1 VVLYVYGSILI
12 HTNQTICIMTMFTN
26 RVVRGI
32 ICIWI
37 NSDPY
42 QPRERIHIMSKV
54 FTNAVVATAIIAFTE
69 ALKIDGQAN
78 DVRNM
83 AIQKLVDV
91 MVVKRGTMATKDFLK
106 GNAITNPARAAVKQL
121 FDTLVE
127 KGLLSV
133 QTGKIYSTN
142 FWIAFQDGVPF
153 SPALSNQKSK
163 AKKERGAQTGN
174 GLSADKAVVTKAGKV
189 ETTDRAALSQTLT
202 KAFEQSQILI
212 KSGDSQLT
220 LIASTLEN
228 LINELSAPF

>member
-1 VVLYVYGSILI
+1 
-12 HTNQTICIMTMFTN
+12 MTMFTKS
-26 RVVRGI
+26 VVTTT
-32 ICIWI
+32 
-37 NSDPY
+37 
-42 QPRERIHIMSKV
+42 V
-54 FTNAVVATAIIAFTE
+54 TAFTE

-78 DVRNM
+78 DVRNK
-83 AIQKLVDV
+83 AIQKVVDF
-91 MVVKRGTMATKDFLK
+91 MVVKRGTQATKDFLK
-106 GNAITNPARAAVKQL
+106 GNSITNPARLAVKGL

-142 FWIAFQDGVPF
+142 FWIAFTDNVPF

-163 AKKERGAQTGN
+163 AKKERGATTGN
-174 GLSADKAVVTKAGKV
+174 GLAVDKAVVTKAGKV

-220 LIASTLEN
+220 LIASTLET

>member
-1 VVLYVYGSILI
+1 
-12 HTNQTICIMTMFTN
+12 MFTN
-26 RVVRGI
+26 RAVCGI

-42 QPRERIHIMSKV
+42 QPRERIHIMTM
-54 FTNAVVATAIIAFTE
+54 FTKTVVTTTVTAFTE
-69 ALKIDGQAN
+69 ALRIDGQAA
-78 DVRNM
+78 DKRNL

-91 MVVKRGTMATKDFLK
+91 MVVKRGTQATKDFLK
-106 GNAITNPARAAVKQL
+106 GNSITNPARLAVKGL

-127 KGLLSV
+127 KGLLST

-142 FWIAFQDGVPF
+142 FWIAFQDNVPF
-153 SPALSNQKSK
+153 SPALSNQKSQ

-189 ETTDRAALSQTLT
+189 ETTDRAALIQTLT

-212 KSGDSQLT
+212 KAGDSQLT
-220 LIASTLEN
+220 IMASTLEN

>member
-1 VVLYVYGSILI
+1 MS
-12 HTNQTICIMTMFTN
+12 MFTKS
-26 RVVRGI
+26 VVTTT
-32 ICIWI
+32 
-37 NSDPY
+37 
-42 QPRERIHIMSKV
+42 V
-54 FTNAVVATAIIAFTE
+54 TAFTE

-91 MVVKRGTMATKDFLK
+91 MTIKRGTMATKDFLK
-106 GNAITNPARAAVKQL
+106 GNAITNPARLAVKGL

-127 KGLLSV
+127 KNLISV

-142 FWIAFQDGVPF
+142 FWIAFQDNVPF

-174 GLSADKAVVTKAGKV
+174 GLAVDKATVTKAGKV
-189 ETTDRAALSQTLT
+189 ETTDRAALVQTLT

-220 LIASTLEN
+220 LIASTLET

>member
-1 VVLYVYGSILI
+1 
-12 HTNQTICIMTMFTN
+12 MFTN
-26 RVVRGI
+26 RAVRGI

-37 NSDPY
+37 NLDPY
-42 QPRERIHIMSKV
+42 QPREKIQMSM
-54 FTNAVVATAIIAFTE
+54 FTKSVITTTVTSFTE
-69 ALKIDGQAN
+69 ALKIDGQAA
-78 DVRNM
+78 DKRNL

-91 MVVKRGTMATKDFLK
+91 MTIKRGTQATKDFLK
-106 GNAITNPARAAVKQL
+106 GNSVTNPARLAVKGL

-127 KGLLSV
+127 KNLISV

-142 FWIAFQDGVPF
+142 FWIAFTDNVPF

-163 AKKERGAQTGN
+163 AKKGAQTGN

-189 ETTDRAALSQTLT
+189 ETTDRAALVQTLT

-220 LIASTLEN
+220 LIASTLEQ
-228 LINELSAPF
+228 LVNELSAPF

>member
-1 VVLYVYGSILI
+1 MS
-12 HTNQTICIMTMFTN
+12 MFTKS
-26 RVVRGI
+26 VITTTVT
-32 ICIWI
+32 
-37 NSDPY
+37 S
-42 QPRERIHIMSKV
+42 
-54 FTNAVVATAIIAFTE
+54 FTE
-69 ALKIDGQAN
+69 ALKIDGQAA
-78 DVRNM
+78 DKRNL

-91 MVVKRGTMATKDFLK
+91 MVIKRGTQATKDFLK
-106 GNAITNPARAAVKQL
+106 GNSVTNPARLAVKGL

-127 KGLLSV
+127 KNLISV

-142 FWIAFQDGVPF
+142 FWIAFQDNVPF

-189 ETTDRAALSQTLT
+189 ETTDRAALVQTLT

-212 KSGDSQLT
+212 KAGDSQLT
-220 LIASTLEN
+220 IMASTLET

>member
-1 VVLYVYGSILI
+1 MGSILI
-12 HTNQTICIMTMFTN
+12 PCK
-26 RVVRGI
+26 
-32 ICIWI
+32 
-37 NSDPY
+37 
-42 QPRERIHIMSKV
+42 PRERIHIMSM
-54 FTNAVVATAIIAFTE
+54 FTKSVITTTVTSFTE
-69 ALKIDGQAN
+69 ALKIDGQAA
-78 DVRNM
+78 DKRNL

-91 MVVKRGTMATKDFLK
+91 MVIKRGTQATKDFLK
-106 GNAITNPARAAVKQL
+106 GNSVTNPARLAVKGL

-127 KGLLSV
+127 KNLISV

-142 FWIAFQDGVPF
+142 FWIAFQDNVPF

-189 ETTDRAALSQTLT
+189 ETTDRAALVQTLT

-212 KSGDSQLT
+212 KAGDSQLT
-220 LIASTLEN
+220 IMAATLEN